1 MVMSAP
7 EKPRAIWNDAVDPAD
22 IAQYAQIGFGARG
35 GLGSRPA
42 IVVIDVQERTVNERY
57 PASCGE
63 AGRAAVP
70 KIAALLHTARSNGL
84 PVFFVYVAPKDAN
97 DSTRFAVK
105 MATLHGVDP
114 AGYDFLD
121 EVSPQPGDILVPKRH
136 PSAFFGT
143 PLVSYLVDR
152 GVDSLIVTGATTSGC
167 VRATAIDAFSYG
179 YKVTVPQDAVFDRVR
194 TSHLVNLFD
203 IQHKY
208 GDVLETAALQRQ
220 LNDRNSGEG

>member
-1 MVMSAP
+1 MATQESSP
-7 EKPRAIWNDAVDPAD
+7 AIWDGVVDPAD
-22 IAQYAQIGFGARG
+22 IAQYAKIGFGARG

-70 KIAALLHTARSNGL
+70 KIAALLDAARSNDV
-84 PVFFVYVAPKDAN
+84 PVFFVYVAPKDTS
-97 DSTRFAVK
+97 DSTRFAAK
-105 MATLHGVDP
+105 MPSLHGVDQ
-114 AGYDFLD
+114 AGYDFLT
-121 EVSPQPGDILVPKRH
+121 EVSPQPGDVLIPKRQ

-152 GVDSLIVTGATTSGC
+152 KVDSLVVTGATTSGC

-179 YKVTVPQDAVFDRVR
+179 YQVAVPHDAVFDRVR

-208 GDVLETAALQRQ
+208 GDVLETAELQR
-220 LNDRNSGEG
+220 LLSRDSGEG